1 MSLSGS
7 RRLLVSLGAGILS
20 GVALAL
26 IIPDGRFGANFLSS
40 ALLLTVGYLALMS
53 AWNWAGGGRMLA
65 WMTALA
71 FFLRLGCGVAIS
83 LALPVY
89 GSENETQKAGYVF
102 FDAFRRDEQAWQL
115 AESKEPLWE
124 SFQEE
129 FYTDQYGGL
138 LALSALVYRY
148 SSPDFHRSQLVII
161 LAAFAA
167 ALCIPFFWQ
176 GVRKRWGVGV
186 AVLAGWILALYPESV
201 LLGASQMREPFM
213 ISLGVIAFW
222 AVLSWLEHKRTSLV
236 VFIVSM
242 LGLALFSSRIAVVV
256 LGFLAVWFWL
266 DYVVS
271 NWDQRR
277 QVLGWIILAAAG
289 LVLLFVSWEWF
300 RSSAYLDLRMTVINS
315 GFLDK
320 VIGNWPWSL
329 QVIFIVVYGLL
340 QPMLPAAIAETSLPL
355 WKTIVILRSLGWY
368 LMAPGLIYS
377 LFVVWKFQPERE
389 RYTMIWLAGFTTVWV
404 LLSSARGGGD
414 VWDNPRYRTILLPWL
429 ALLASWAV
437 LWAYRQR
444 DVWLVRILM
453 VEAIFLAFFTHWYLS
468 RYLNLWKKLPFWQ
481 TIALGMA
488 VSALLLGASWLW
500 KLRRKKAS

>member
-1 MSLSGS
+1 M
-7 RRLLVSLGAGILS
+7 RLLVSLGAGILS
-20 GVALAL
+20 GVGLAL
-26 IIPDGRFGANFLSS
+26 LIPGGRFGAIFLSS
-40 ALLLTVGYLALMS
+40 ALLITICYLALLS

-71 FFLRLGCGVAIS
+71 FFLRLGCGVTLS

-89 GSENETQKAGYVF
+89 GSDSETQKSGYVF
-102 FDAFRRDEQAWQL
+102 YDAFRRDEQAWQL

-138 LALSALVYRY
+138 LGLSALVYRY
-148 SSPDFHRSQLVII
+148 SSPDFHRSQLIVI

-176 GVRKRWGVGV
+176 SVCKRWGVGV
-186 AVLAGWILALYPESV
+186 AVLAGWILALYPESI
-201 LLGASQMREPFM
+201 LLGSSQMREPFL
-213 ISLGVIAFW
+213 ISLGAIAFW
-222 AVLSWLEHKRTSLV
+222 AVLSWLEHKRTSWV
-236 VFIVSM
+236 VFIASM

-256 LGFLAVWFWL
+256 FGLLAVWFWL

-271 NWDQRR
+271 SWDQRR
-277 QVLGWIILAAAG
+277 QVLGWITLAAAG

-320 VIGNWPWSL
+320 VIGKWPWSL
-329 QVIFIVVYGLL
+329 QVVFVVVYGLL
-340 QPMLPAAIAETSLPL
+340 QPLLPAAIADTSLPL
-355 WKTIVILRSLGWY
+355 WKTIVTLRSLGWY
-368 LMAPGLIYS
+368 LLAPFLFYS
-377 LFVVWKFQPERE
+377 LLTVWKAQPERE
-389 RYTMIWLAGFTTVWV
+389 RRTLIWLAGFTIVWV

-429 ALLASWAV
+429 ALLASWAA

-444 DVWLVRILM
+444 DPWLVRIFM
-453 VEAIFLAFFTHWYLS
+453 VEGIFLAFFTHWYLS

-481 TIALGMA
+481 TIALVVV
-488 VSALLLGASWLW
+488 VSALLMGGCWLW
-500 KLRRKKAS
+500 ELRRKGNRVKRQ

>member
-1 MSLSGS
+1 MNL
-7 RRLLVSLGAGILS
+7 RMRLLVSLGAGILS
-20 GVALAL
+20 GVGLAFL
-26 IIPDGRFGANFLSS
+26 IPDGRFGANFLSS
-40 ALLLTVGYLALMS
+40 ALLLTICYLALLS

-71 FFLRLGCGVAIS
+71 FFLRLGCGVALS

-89 GSENETQKAGYVF
+89 GSDSETQKSGYVF

-115 AESKEPLWE
+115 AESKDPVWG

-148 SSPDFHRSQLVII
+148 SSPDSHRPQLVVI

-186 AVLAGWILALYPESV
+186 AVLAGWVLALYPESI
-201 LLGASQMREPFM
+201 LLGSSQMREPFL
-213 ISLGVIAFW
+213 ISLGAIAFW

-236 VFIVSM
+236 VLVASM

-256 LGFLAVWFWL
+256 FGLLAVWFWL

-271 NWDQRR
+271 SWDQRR
-277 QVLGWIILAAAG
+277 QVLGWITLAAAG

-300 RSSAYLDLRMTVINS
+300 RSSAYLDLRLTVINS
-315 GFLDK
+315 GFLDN
-320 VIGNWPWSL
+320 VIGKWPWSL
-329 QVIFIVVYGLL
+329 QVVFVVVYGLL

-368 LMAPGLIYS
+368 LLAPFLCYS
-377 LFVVWKFQPERE
+377 LLAVWKVQPERE
-389 RYTMIWLAGFTTVWV
+389 RRTLIWLAGFTIVWV

-429 ALLASWAV
+429 ALLVSWAA

-444 DVWLVRILM
+444 DLWLVRIWM
-453 VEAIFLAFFTHWYLS
+453 VEGIFLSFFTHWYLS

-481 TIALGMA
+481 TIALVVV
-488 VSALLLGASWLW
+488 VSVLLMGGSWLW
-500 KLRRKKAS
+500 ELRRKRVG